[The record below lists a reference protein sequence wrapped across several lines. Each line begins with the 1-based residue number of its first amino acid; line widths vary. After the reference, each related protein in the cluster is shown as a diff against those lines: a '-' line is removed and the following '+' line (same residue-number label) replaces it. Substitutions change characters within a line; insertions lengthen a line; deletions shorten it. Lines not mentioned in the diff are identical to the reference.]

1 MNKLLK
7 NKYFII
13 IWGIIVAVFNTVLFL
28 TTNKTHYEL
37 SSFWVSYAF
46 VMAAFV
52 GQLLA
57 HIFTRNDE
65 ESLGAEIPSTAM
77 SAYLIVMLIA
87 GSIFLG
93 LTKLIKNLWLI
104 PFLTLFILNALFA
117 IIFILG
123 LEHKENVKNNPQ
135 KMPIVFDMSG
145 VINLLYTL
153 LEKEDNPIIRE
164 RISKLLELAEST
176 SDLTSEKET
185 FKNVEKQIF
194 EYVYFLSRNVEKN
207 EEQNIFNNINKIEQL
222 LLKRKELAE

>member
-57 HIFTRNDE
+57 HILTRNDE

-93 LTKLIKNLWLI
+93 LTKIIKNLWLI
-104 PFLTLFILNALFA
+104 PFLTLFILNALFV

-135 KMPIVFDMSG
+135 KMPIVFDMLG

>member
-57 HIFTRNDE
+57 HILTRNDE

-93 LTKLIKNLWLI
+93 LTKIIKNLWLI
-104 PFLTLFILNALFA
+104 PFLILFILNALFV

-135 KMPIVFDMSG
+135 KMPIVFDMLG

>member
-57 HIFTRNDE
+57 HILTRNDE

-104 PFLTLFILNALFA
+104 PFLTLFILNALFV

-135 KMPIVFDMSG
+135 KMPIVFDMLG

>member
-57 HIFTRNDE
+57 HILTRNDE